1 MPRDCYDIQ
10 QLCGSKS
17 GLYYIFPHTND
28 DAVEVYCD
36 MKTDKGG
43 WLVSENKNKTK
54 LQSCR
59 FNKRPVSLD
68 DTDLHTISRHH

>member
-28 DAVEVYCD
+28 DALEVYCD
-36 MKTDKGG
+36 LNTDKGG
-43 WLVSENKNKTK
+43 WLVSELGGVLNFELGTAV
-54 LQSCR
+54 L
-59 FNKRPVSLD
+59 PEVSITTL
-68 DTDLHTISRHH
+68 